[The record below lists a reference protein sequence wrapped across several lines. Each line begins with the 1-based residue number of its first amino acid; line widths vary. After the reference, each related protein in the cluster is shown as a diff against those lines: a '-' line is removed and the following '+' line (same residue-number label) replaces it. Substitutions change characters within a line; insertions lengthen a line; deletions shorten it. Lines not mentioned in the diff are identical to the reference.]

1 LCKTGGWLFNPEIN
15 GDPMKISAICFLV
28 IALAVI
34 SVANAQNPKLQPP
47 TQPPVDKFLK
57 DLDASVPVKMKAT
70 EIAVA
75 AQVSALARPE
85 TAEKM
90 ARYVKNFQNALI
102 KEGFTKEEAL
112 RIVTSMPLPA
122 NSN

>member
-1 LCKTGGWLFNPEIN
+1 MKT
-15 GDPMKISAICFLV
+15 SAICFLV
-28 IALAVI
+28 MALAVI
-34 SVANAQNPKLQPP
+34 SVANAQYPNPPTPIQPP
-47 TQPPVDKFLK
+47 INQFLK

-75 AQVSALARPE
+75 AQVSALAKPE

-112 RIVTSMPLPA
+112 RIVISMPLPA

>member
-1 LCKTGGWLFNPEIN
+1 MKGE
-15 GDPMKISAICFLV
+15 PMKTSAICFLV

-34 SVANAQNPKLQPP
+34 SVANAQSPKPQ
-47 TQPPVDKFLK
+47 TPVVNQIMK
-57 DLDASVPVKMKAT
+57 DLDDSVAIKFKAAD
-70 EIAVA
+70 IAVA
-75 AQVSALARPE
+75 AHVSALAKPE

-112 RIVTSMPLPA
+112 KIVISMPLP
-122 NSN
+122 

>member
-1 LCKTGGWLFNPEIN
+1 MAFQSRIN

-34 SVANAQNPKLQPP
+34 SIAYAQSPKPQPP
-47 TQPPVDKFLK
+47 TDKFLK

-75 AQVSALARPE
+75 AQVSALAKPE

-90 ARYVKNFQNALI
+90 ARYIKNFQNALI

>member
-1 LCKTGGWLFNPEIN
+1 MAFQSRIN
-15 GDPMKISAICFLV
+15 GDPMKTSAICFLV
-28 IALAVI
+28 ITLAVI
-34 SVANAQNPKLQPP
+34 SVANAQSPKPQPP

-57 DLDASVPVKMKAT
+57 DLDASIPVKMKAT

-75 AQVSALARPE
+75 SQVSALAKPE

-102 KEGFTKEEAL
+102 KEGFTKEEAI
-112 RIVTSMPLPA
+112 RIVISMPLPA

>member
-1 LCKTGGWLFNPEIN
+1 MKT
-15 GDPMKISAICFLV
+15 SAICFLV

-34 SVANAQNPKLQPP
+34 SVANAQSPKLQPP
-47 TQPPVDKFLK
+47 TQPPTDKFLK
-57 DLDASVPVKMKAT
+57 DLDSSVPVKMKAT

-75 AQVSALARPE
+75 AQVSALAKPE

-90 ARYVKNFQNALI
+90 ARYAKNFQNALI
-102 KEGFTKEEAL
+102 KEGFTKEEAI
-112 RIVTSMPLPA
+112 RIVVSMPLPT